1 MSWTA
6 SEKKH
11 AEEVAWDMDLMEQ
24 ARKLVDMDD
33 TSYTTQVVLE
43 AVHETYQGGISQFYL
58 QNRF

>member
-11 AEEVAWDMDLMEQ
+11 ADEVAWDMDLMEQ

-33 TSYTTQVVLE
+33 TAYNTQTVLE
-43 AVHETYQGGISQFYL
+43 AVHEVYQGGIVQFHL

>member
-1 MSWTA
+1 MNWTA

-11 AEEVAWDMDLMEQ
+11 ADEVAWDMDLMEQ

-33 TSYTTQVVLE
+33 TDYSTQTVLE
-43 AVHETYQGGISQFYL
+43 AVHEVYQGGIIQFHL